1 LWIEVAFAT
10 ESAMFGQAAERL
22 REMHGLLRHARE
34 HFVLLKSI
42 GTPEQIA
49 EAHRLAEEFQP
60 E

>member
-1 LWIEVAFAT
+1 VAFAT
-10 ESAMFGQAAERL
+10 ESAMFGEAAERL